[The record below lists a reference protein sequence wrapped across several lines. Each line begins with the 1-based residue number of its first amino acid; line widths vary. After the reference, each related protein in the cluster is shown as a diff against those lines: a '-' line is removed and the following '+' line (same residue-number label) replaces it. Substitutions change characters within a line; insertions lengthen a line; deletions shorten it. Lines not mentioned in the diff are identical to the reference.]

1 VKVWLDQLFTPY
13 VHEAYRSV
21 REQHGLHAGFNNGPD
36 AARAAHTPP
45 KPQVS
50 TSYLG
55 QFNMCLQQYNRRVEW
70 KFDDTVIENNVP
82 LWTVKLVVD
91 DDHWGY
97 GRGSTKK
104 AAQNE
109 AAEQGLKRMRD
120 EGVRMCSRRIT

>member
-1 VKVWLDQLFTPY
+1 M
-13 VHEAYRSV
+13 

-50 TSYLG
+50 TSYLA

-120 EGVRMCSRRIT
+120 EGVRMCSRRMT